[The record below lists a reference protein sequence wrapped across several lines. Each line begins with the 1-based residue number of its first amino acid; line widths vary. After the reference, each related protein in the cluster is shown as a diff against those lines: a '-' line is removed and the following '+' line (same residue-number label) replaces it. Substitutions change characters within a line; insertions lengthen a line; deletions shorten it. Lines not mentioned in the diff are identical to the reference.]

1 MKTTIRENILR
12 FAASR
17 SIFRPRD
24 IPSSGSPRK
33 VIGRMVEEG
42 TLVRLGPGMYSLADA
57 DFGAKVTLAEASV
70 RIPGGVICLLS
81 ALRFHELTTENP
93 SEVWMAVGHKR
104 PLRVDAP
111 PVHVVRMS
119 GKAFESGIEEHEIE
133 GVSVRVFS
141 VAKTIADCFK
151 FRSRVG
157 IDVATEALRDGWR
170 RRAFEMDDLWREA
183 ETCRVLNLMR
193 PYLEML

>member
-1 MKTTIRENILR
+1 MKESTRDNILR
-12 FAASR
+12 LAASQ
-17 SIFRPRD
+17 SVFRPRD
-24 IPSSGSPRK
+24 VPSARSPRK

-42 TLVRLGPGMYSLADA
+42 TLVRLGPGLYSLADA
-57 DFGAKVTLAEASV
+57 DFGAKVSLAEASV
-70 RIPGGVICLLS
+70 RIPGGVVCLLS

-104 PLRVDAP
+104 PLRVDYP
-111 PVHVVRMS
+111 PVQIVRMS
-119 GKAFESGIEEHEIE
+119 GKAFETGGEEHEIE
-133 GVSVRVFS
+133 GVTVRVFS

-151 FRSRVG
+151 FRSRIG

-170 RRAFEMDDLWREA
+170 RRAFEMDDLWRAAEA
-183 ETCRVLNLMR
+183 CRVLKLMR